1 MTDQEWKD
9 FITCPKEV
17 SDKIIA
23 YYGLDNP
30 GTYIYHGERIYDKTT
45 KKHDYLITWP
55 SLAYILKIWDV
66 EIKNLWYGHNSEFE
80 IYATKL
86 LKKRV
91 KEGFYEN

>member
-30 GTYIYHGERIYDKTT
+30 GTYIYHGERIYDKET
-45 KKHDYLITWP
+45 KKHNYLITWF
-55 SLAYILKIWDV
+55 SLSFILKNWDE
-66 EIKNLWYGHNSEFE
+66 EIKKLWYEHSSEFE
-80 IYATKL
+80 FYATKL

-91 KEGFYEN
+91 KEGFY